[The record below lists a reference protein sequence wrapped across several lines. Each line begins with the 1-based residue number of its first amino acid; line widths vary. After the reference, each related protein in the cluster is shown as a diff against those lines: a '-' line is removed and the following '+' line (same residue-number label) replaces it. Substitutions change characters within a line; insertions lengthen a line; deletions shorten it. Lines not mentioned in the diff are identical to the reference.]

1 MKWPHLVGG
10 LFGVCQMLKIG
21 FLKKEANEIARV
33 VNKHI
38 LTRGE
43 AGCAHD
49 AFCGMLKIEIMEL
62 EETLDL
68 AVKPIQGALKDVMTL
83 YDVYN
88 QVKKEMSERDFEGEE
103 KYYWIK

>member
-1 MKWPHLVGG
+1 MAE
-10 LFGVCQMLKIG
+10 IDI
-21 FLKKEANEIARV
+21 KKDELLEEKNQAKR
-33 VNKHI
+33 K
-38 LTRGE
+38 
-43 AGCAHD
+43 
-49 AFCGMLKIEIMEL
+49 MLKIEIMEL

-103 KYYWIK
+103 KYYSEKRCKNDWSHS